1 MFGAFDL
8 DKEWPSGIA
17 TVNPCLMSVIV
28 NQNDDVVNKTKQDT
42 DRTRSLFFIF
52 FLYFRLFNTVE
63 SKQMFN
69 IIFVADDWI
78 RTADLWC
85 QKGPLYQM
93 SHHYYPTSPLFP
105 QIFFSY
111 LTFALVRFWI

>member
-28 NQNDDVVNKTKQDT
+28 YQNDDVVNKTKQDT

-63 SKQMFN
+63 SKQMLPMTGFEP
-69 IIFVADDWI
+69 
-78 RTADLWC
+78 RTS
-85 QKGPLYQM
+85 G
-93 SHHYYPTSPLFP
+93 
-105 QIFFSY
+105 
-111 LTFALVRFWI
+111 VRRDRSTK